1 MNRCFYVLLYLLLE
15 WFSDRRDAQLRF
27 LREENRI
34 LRSRLS
40 QERLILSPEERSR
53 LLAIGIELKHQV
65 KGLISVVQ
73 FRTYQRW
80 VKEEHDGR
88 RVGRVGRPRTISKQ
102 ARQLIV
108 RMAKENPGWGYLRI
122 VGELIKLRCKV
133 GKTSVRRILQ
143 EEGMYPKRPDRSGR
157 PDYQPWDAFIKM
169 HLNTLVACDF
179 FCKNVCTPLG
189 KRQAFALAFIH
200 AGSRKVWVS
209 SVTYHPNEAWLLQ
222 QARNVLMWLEDQGLQ
237 ASYLIHDRDTKFTAA
252 FDRFINLAEVKIVK
266 SPVMAPNANAFA
278 ESWVA
283 SLKRECLNYFACF
296 SLKHID
302 HVVQAFVHYYNE
314 LRPHQGMANRALN
327 CPSIEQL
334 EVVGQLEP
342 LSQVGCQSE
351 LGGLLKHY
359 YRCAA

>member
-1 MNRCFYVLLYLLLE
+1 MNRCFYVLLYLFME

-80 VKEEHDGR
+80 VKEEREGR
-88 RVGRVGRPRTISKQ
+88 QVGRVGRPRTISKQ
-102 ARQLIV
+102 ARQVIV

-143 EEGMYPKRPDRSGR
+143 EEGLYPKRPDRSGR
-157 PDYQPWDAFIKM
+157 PDYQPWDTFIKLHM
-169 HLNTLVACDF
+169 NTLVACDF
-179 FCKNVCTPLG
+179 FCKNVWRPLG
-189 KRQAFALAFIH
+189 KHQAFALTFIH
-200 AGSRKVWVS
+200 VGSRKVWVS
-209 SVTYHPNEAWLLQ
+209 PATYHPNEAWVLQ
-222 QARNVLMWLEDQGLQ
+222 QARNLLMWLEESELD
-237 ASYLIHDRDTKFTAA
+237 ATHLIHDRDTKFT
-252 FDRFINLAEVKIVK
+252 NLLGHLLKSAGIQTIK

-278 ESWVA
+278 ESWIA
-283 SLKRECLNYFACF
+283 SLKRECLNHFMCF
-296 SLKHID
+296 SFRHT
-302 HVVQAFVHYYNE
+302 
-314 LRPHQGMANRALN
+314 
-327 CPSIEQL
+327 
-334 EVVGQLEP
+334 
-342 LSQVGCQSE
+342 
-351 LGGLLKHY
+351 
-359 YRCAA
+359 AACSVE